1 MQARPHCLYRHR
13 HRPHFNIHLLYRPP
27 FGIQYRRVRL
37 HDYHGGH
44 SSGEFD
50 FSWHGGLE
58 QHQGDLFSLERANS
72 LGLSS
77 FAITDLSAIMASDP
91 AATVTWPPG
100 GTG

>member
-1 MQARPHCLYRHR
+1 VGIPQASLTSPGTVDWS
-13 HRPHFNIHLLYRPP
+13 NIKEIH
-27 FGIQYRRVRL
+27 
-37 HDYHGGH
+37 
-44 SSGEFD
+44 
-50 FSWHGGLE
+50 
-58 QHQGDLFSLERANS
+58 FSLERANS